1 MFYHHDRNAKSVKDR
16 LGQSKNVEGTKA
28 PEGEEEKAKKEEEKA
43 QAIAEIKKSQD
54 MLGAKVQL
62 KKDAEAK
69 RIERVKKS
77 SEIAKSKQSLLGS
90 NLVR

>member
-1 MFYHHDRNAKSVKDR
+1 MP
-16 LGQSKNVEGTKA
+16 
-28 PEGEEEKAKKEEEKA
+28 PEGEEEGGEAGKAKKEEEKA

>member
-1 MFYHHDRNAKSVKDR
+1 
-16 LGQSKNVEGTKA
+16 
-28 PEGEEEKAKKEEEKA
+28 
-43 QAIAEIKKSQD
+43 